1 LDHFNDSLASISAE
15 RLPIATI
22 IPRAWIGFRKA
33 PWSFIGLTA
42 LMLCC
47 LMGLGVVA
55 RDLQL
60 SSNRLLQ
67 YTGDFV
73 LVMAALVPLA
83 PLLALLQLA
92 DEHLPGGL
100 DRNPEQPMARRRF
113 LWLLKQTCGLT
124 VLEVLI
130 GIGGISSIRLLSQF
144 LAPHSGVLASL
155 VVVLGGVAIAIWLVG
170 QLLSIPL
177 LIHHGYRPLRAM
189 EHSRKLVQAN
199 RLKVMALIGLLLGI
213 NLLGLMAASL
223 GLLFSVPFS
232 ALLLMASCRTQTSWR
247 RESRRNML
255 PT

>member
-1 LDHFNDSLASISAE
+1 
-15 RLPIATI
+15 
-22 IPRAWIGFRKA
+22 
-33 PWSFIGLTA
+33 
-42 LMLCC
+42 MLIC

-55 RDLQL
+55 HDLQL
-60 SSNRLLQ
+60 SSNRFLQ
-67 YTGDFV
+67 YSGALV
-73 LVMAALVPLA
+73 LVLAALVPLA

-100 DRNPEQPMARRRF
+100 DRAPKQPAASRRF
-113 LWLLKQTCGLT
+113 FWLLKQTCGLV

-130 GIGGISSIRLLSQF
+130 GIGAVSSIRLLSQV

-155 VVVLGGVAIAIWLVG
+155 AVVLGGVGIAIWLIG

-177 LIHHGYRPLRAM
+177 LIHHGHRPLRAM

-199 RLKVMALIGLLLGI
+199 RLKVLALLGLLLGI

-223 GLLFSVPFS
+223 GLLFSLPFS
-232 ALLLMASCRTQTSWR
+232 ALLLMASCRTQTPWR
-247 RESRRNML
+247 RESRENIL

>member
-1 LDHFNDSLASISAE
+1 MLIS
-15 RLPIATI
+15 
-22 IPRAWIGFRKA
+22 
-33 PWSFIGLTA
+33 
-42 LMLCC
+42 
-47 LMGLGVVA
+47 LMGLGVIA
-55 RDLQL
+55 RDLHL
-60 SSNRLLQ
+60 SSNRFLQ
-67 YTGDFV
+67 YAGDFV
-73 LVMAALVPLA
+73 LVIAVLIPLA

-100 DRNPEQPMARRRF
+100 ESDPKQPTARRRF
-113 LWLLKQTCGLT
+113 LWLLKQTCGLV

-155 VVVLGGVAIAIWLVG
+155 VIVLGGVGIAIWMIG
-170 QLLSIPL
+170 QLLSVPL

-199 RLKVMALIGLLLGI
+199 RLKVMALLGLLLGI

-223 GLLFSVPFS
+223 GLLFSLPFS

-247 RESRRNML
+247 SESRRNMF